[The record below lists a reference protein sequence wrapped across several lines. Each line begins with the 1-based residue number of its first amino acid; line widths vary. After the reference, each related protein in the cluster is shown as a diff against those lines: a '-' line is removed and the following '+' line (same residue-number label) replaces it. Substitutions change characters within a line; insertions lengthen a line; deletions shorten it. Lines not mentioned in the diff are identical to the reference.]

1 MAQSILSIRIDS
13 DDKKAFE
20 EFCNETGLNVS
31 VAINLYVKNVIHKQ
45 KLPFEV
51 EADPF
56 FSQENINRLKKSI
69 ADAKSGKV
77 ALKEHNLIE
86 VES

>member
-1 MAQSILSIRIDS
+1 MAQSMLSIRIDS

-45 KLPFEV
+45 KLPF
-51 EADPF
+51 
-56 FSQENINRLKKSI
+56 
-69 ADAKSGKV
+69 
-77 ALKEHNLIE
+77 
-86 VES
+86 

>member
-1 MAQSILSIRIDS
+1 MAQSMLSIRIDS

-56 FSQENINRLKKSI
+56 YSQENIKRLKKSI
-69 ADAKSGKV
+69 ADVKSGK
-77 ALKEHNLIE
+77 ATLKEHDLIE
-86 VES
+86 VD

>member
-77 ALKEHNLIE
+77 ALKEHDLIE

>member
-56 FSQENINRLKKSI
+56 FSRENINRLKKSI

-77 ALKEHNLIE
+77 ALKEHDLIE